1 MCIFYFAPQKSSLM
15 NGSGRYMYSS
25 NQGGLIFLALFLLSS
40 VSSPAM
46 GFSTSSKFW
55 SESAVQLAKDLSLSQ
70 RQKLLSE
77 DGACIVGSRDT
88 RIIAERMDPTTAGD
102 WMRQV
107 GNRDDSEEDRIT
119 KIVHFQRHGQ
129 GYHNLLGEVLR
140 EAGLKP
146 SVDSMDPAVNPWLR
160 PEIVDSP
167 LTEKGKEECRQQCG
181 RAALLNPELV
191 IVSPLLRAIQTA
203 QISFGH
209 VLDQPDIP
217 WVAHEGCREEVG
229 VLVCNKRRPLSLI
242 QADYPNV
249 EFAGEMTEEDTLWHP
264 TERESGISKSDRIY
278 DFLVNYLAK
287 RPESE
292 IAVVGHSA
300 TLFHMCNAVIDCGDD
315 QDLSSWFLT
324 SEIRSM
330 QLTFQQNTHL

>member
-1 MCIFYFAPQKSSLM
+1 MERL
-15 NGSGRYMYSS
+15 GSCSPS
-25 NQGGLIFLALFLLSS
+25 FLGVKVVLLLLWL
-40 VSSPAM
+40 VSFPAM
-46 GFSTSSKFW
+46 GFSASSNFW
-55 SESAVQLAKDLSLSQ
+55 SESAVQLAKDLSVSQ
-70 RQKLLSE
+70 REKLLAE
-77 DGACIVGSRDT
+77 DGAYIVGLKKI
-88 RIIAERMDPTTAGD
+88 RIIAERVDPTNARASVGQGNETAKND
-102 WMRQV
+102 A
-107 GNRDDSEEDRIT
+107 DDDTIT

-167 LTEKGKEECRQQCG
+167 LTEKGKEECRQQCTT
-181 RAALLNPELV
+181 ASLLNPELV
-191 IVSPLLRAIQTA
+191 VVSPLLRAIQTA
-203 QISFGH
+203 EISFGH
-209 VLDQPDIP
+209 VFDQSKIP
-217 WVAHEGCREEVG
+217 WVAHEGCREELG

-242 QADYPNV
+242 QGDYPNI
-249 EFAGEMTEEDTLWHP
+249 EFNGEMSEEDTLWHP

-278 DFLVNYLAK
+278 DFLVNFLAQ

-315 QDLSSWFLT
+315 LDLSSWFLT
-324 SEIRSM
+324 SEIRSIK
-330 QLTFQQNTHL
+330 LTFQRKD

>member
-1 MCIFYFAPQKSSLM
+1 MKGLS
-15 NGSGRYMYSS
+15 RYSPS
-25 NQGGLIFLALFLLSS
+25 FWGVKVVILLLWF
-40 VSSPAM
+40 VSFPAM
-46 GFSTSSKFW
+46 GFSASSNFW
-55 SESAVQLAKDLSLSQ
+55 SESAVQLAKDLSVSQ
-70 RQKLLSE
+70 REKLLSE
-77 DGACIVGSRDT
+77 DGANIVGLRKT
-88 RIIAERMDPTTAGD
+88 RIIAERLDPTNVGD
-102 WMRQV
+102 WMRQGGDSADV
-107 GNRDDSEEDRIT
+107 DADDTIT

-167 LTEKGKEECRQQCG
+167 LTEKGKEECRQQC
-181 RAALLNPELV
+181 ATASLLNPELV
-191 IVSPLLRAIQTA
+191 VVSPLLRAIQTA

-209 VLDQPDIP
+209 VVDQANIP
-217 WVAHEGCREEVG
+217 WLAHEGCREELG

-242 QADYPNV
+242 QGDYPNI
-249 EFAGEMTEEDTLWHP
+249 EFSGDMSEEDTLWHP
-264 TERESGISKSDRIY
+264 TERESGISKSNRIY
-278 DFLVNYLAK
+278 DFLVNFLAQ

-315 QDLSSWFLT
+315 LDLSSWFLT
-324 SEIRSM
+324 SEIRSIK
-330 QLTFQQNTHL
+330 LTFQRND